1 MALKIEYL
9 DKNDL
14 KPYANNAK
22 IHTAEQVEQIKK
34 SIREFGFNDPVAVW
48 HDNEIVEGH
57 GRLLAAM
64 EMDEVQTIPVIRL
77 DGLTDEQ
84 RKAYAIAHNKL
95 TMNTDFDLDLLSL
108 ELDSIG
114 DLDMTDFGFNEA
126 EILELTIDDSPEEIH
141 VPQAQ
146 ARTEIPS
153 EPQIGFSGVP
163 AGGMNEPSYPSVEY
177 AGSGSPIQEPTKD
190 DLDFYS
196 KKAEQTLARRV
207 IIVYSTE
214 EEERFLK
221 GVLAQDA
228 EKPLAVVLDVKN
240 IMKAQARLN
249 EKVSD

>member
-22 IHTAEQVEQIKK
+22 IHTAEQIEQIKK

-126 EILELTIDDSPEEIH
+126 EILELTIDDSPEIPQYTPREEAA
-141 VPQAQ
+141 VPVAQTGGGEYVPVSPYGGQQGVFGGQAE
-146 ARTEIPS
+146 TPPYIPEEVAKEDLS
-153 EPQIGFSGVP
+153 
-163 AGGMNEPSYPSVEY
+163 AY
-177 AGSGSPIQEPTKD
+177 AEHA
-190 DLDFYS
+190 
-196 KKAEQTLARRV
+196 AELVTRRV
-207 IIVYSTE
+207 IIIYRNDE
-214 EEERFLK
+214 EEKIVKDLLGVPQEEKLK
-221 GVLAQDA
+221 VIYIASDIKAA
-228 EKPLAVVLDVKN
+228 E
-240 IMKAQARLN
+240 
-249 EKVSD
+249 ES